1 MSGGVKVGD
10 TLPEKI
16 IGPFDA
22 PSLARYAEVSGDA
35 NPLHLDDAV
44 AAAIGLAAPPVHGM
58 KLLAAFEPMLRA
70 WRDDLVISSLAG
82 KFVQPILRG
91 DAVRLSGRVLR
102 ATEDEIFVRLT
113 AHGAARAPGII
124 GEATLRFRPP
134 PEGEGRT
141 AKKSGAG

>member
-1 MSGGVKVGD
+1 MSDPIKVGD
-10 TLPEKI
+10 KLPETV

-58 KLLAAFEPMLRA
+58 KLLAAFEPMLKA
-70 WRDDLVISSLAG
+70 WRGDLVIASIAG

-91 DAVRLSGRVLR
+91 ETVRLSGRVLR
-102 ATEDEIFVRLT
+102 ATENEIFVRLV
-113 AHGAARAPGII
+113 AYGAARAPGIV
-124 GEATLRFRPP
+124 GEATLRPRPA
-134 PEGEGRT
+134 T
-141 AKKSGAG
+141 

>member
-1 MSGGVKVGD
+1 MSGDIKVGD
-10 TLPEKI
+10 TLPERI

-70 WRDDLVISSLAG
+70 WRGDLVISSLAG

-91 DAVRLSGRVLR
+91 ETVKLSGRVLR
-102 ATEDEIFVRLT
+102 ATENEIFVRLI
-113 AHGAARAPGII
+113 AYGAARAPGII
-124 GEATLRFRPP
+124 GEATLRFRPLV
-134 PEGEGRT
+134 EGEGRS
-141 AKKSGAG
+141 AKPSEAR

>member
-1 MSGGVKVGD
+1 MSDPIKVGD
-10 TLPEKI
+10 ILPETV

-22 PSLARYAEVSGDA
+22 PSLVRYAEVSGDA

-70 WRDDLVISSLAG
+70 WRGDLVIASIAG

-91 DAVRLSGRVLR
+91 ETVRLSGRVLR
-102 ATEDEIFVRLT
+102 ATENEIFVRLV
-113 AHGAARAPGII
+113 AYGAARAPGIV
-124 GEATLRFRPP
+124 GEATLRPRLA
-134 PEGEGRT
+134 T
-141 AKKSGAG
+141 

>member
-1 MSGGVKVGD
+1 MSGDIKVGD
-10 TLPEKI
+10 TLPETI

-22 PSLARYAEVSGDA
+22 PALARYAEVSGDA

-70 WRDDLVISSLAG
+70 WRGDMIISSLAG

-91 DAVRLSGRVLR
+91 ETVRLSGRVLR
-102 ATEDEIFVRLT
+102 ATEDEVFVRLL
-113 AHGAARAPGII
+113 AYGAARAPGII
-124 GEATLRFRPP
+124 GEATLRFHSPLA
-134 PEGEGRT
+134 GEGRT
-141 AKKSGAG
+141 AKQSGKG

>member
-1 MSGGVKVGD
+1 MSDPIKVGD
-10 TLPEKI
+10 ILPETV

-70 WRDDLVISSLAG
+70 WRGDVVIASLAG

-91 DAVRLSGRVLR
+91 ETVRLSGRVLR
-102 ATEDEIFVRLT
+102 ATENEIFVRLV
-113 AHGAARAPGII
+113 AYGEARAPGIV
-124 GEATLRFRPP
+124 GEATLRPRPA
-134 PEGEGRT
+134 T
-141 AKKSGAG
+141 

>member
-1 MSGGVKVGD
+1 MSDPIKVGD
-10 TLPEKI
+10 KLPETV

-22 PSLARYAEVSGDA
+22 PSLMRYAEVSGDA

-70 WRDDLVISSLAG
+70 WRGDLVIASIAG

-91 DAVRLSGRVLR
+91 ETVRLSGRVLR
-102 ATEDEIFVRLT
+102 ATENEIFVRLV
-113 AHGAARAPGII
+113 AYGAARAPGIV
-124 GEATLRFRPP
+124 GEATLRPRPA
-134 PEGEGRT
+134 T
-141 AKKSGAG
+141 

>member
-1 MSGGVKVGD
+1 MSDPIRVGD
-10 TLPEKI
+10 KLPESV

-70 WRDDLVISSLAG
+70 WRGDLVISSIAG

-91 DAVRLSGRVLR
+91 ETVRLSGRVLR
-102 ATEDEIFVRLT
+102 ATENEIFVRLV
-113 AHGAARAPGII
+113 AYGAARAPGIV
-124 GEATLRFRPP
+124 GEATLRPGP
-134 PEGEGRT
+134 AT
-141 AKKSGAG
+141 

>member
-1 MSGGVKVGD
+1 MSDPIKVGD
-10 TLPEKI
+10 KLPESV

-70 WRDDLVISSLAG
+70 WRGDLVISSIAG

-91 DAVRLSGRVLR
+91 ETVRLSGRVLR
-102 ATEDEIFVRLT
+102 ATENEIFVRLV
-113 AHGAARAPGII
+113 AYGAARAPGIV
-124 GEATLRFRPP
+124 GEATLRPGP
-134 PEGEGRT
+134 AT
-141 AKKSGAG
+141 

>member
-1 MSGGVKVGD
+1 MNDPIKVGD
-10 TLPEKI
+10 KLPESV

-22 PSLARYAEVSGDA
+22 PSLMRYAEVSGDA

-70 WRDDLVISSLAG
+70 WRGDLVISSIAG

-91 DAVRLSGRVLR
+91 ETVRLSGRVLR
-102 ATEDEIFVRLT
+102 ATENEIFVRLV
-113 AHGAARAPGII
+113 AYGAARVPGIV
-124 GEATLRFRPP
+124 GEATLRMRPA
-134 PEGEGRT
+134 T
-141 AKKSGAG
+141 

>member
-1 MSGGVKVGD
+1 MSDPIRVGD
-10 TLPEKI
+10 KLPESV

-22 PSLARYAEVSGDA
+22 PSLERYAEVSGDA

-70 WRDDLVISSLAG
+70 WRGDLVISSIAG

-91 DAVRLSGRVLR
+91 ETVRLSGRVLR
-102 ATEDEIFVRLT
+102 ATENEIFVRLV
-113 AHGAARAPGII
+113 AYGAARAPGIV
-124 GEATLRFRPP
+124 GEATLRPGP
-134 PEGEGRT
+134 AT
-141 AKKSGAG
+141 

>member
-1 MSGGVKVGD
+1 MSDPIKVGD
-10 TLPEKI
+10 KLPETV

-22 PSLARYAEVSGDA
+22 PSLTRYAEVSGDA

-70 WRDDLVISSLAG
+70 WRADLVISSIAG

-91 DAVRLSGRVLR
+91 ETVRLSGRVLR
-102 ATEDEIFVRLT
+102 ATEKEIFVRLV
-113 AHGAARAPGII
+113 AYGAARAPGIV
-124 GEATLRFRPP
+124 GEATLRPRLA
-134 PEGEGRT
+134 T
-141 AKKSGAG
+141 

>member
-1 MSGGVKVGD
+1 MSGDIKVGD
-10 TLPEKI
+10 TLPETV

-44 AAAIGLAAPPVHGM
+44 AEAIGLSAPPVHGM

-70 WRDDLVISSLAG
+70 WRGDMIISSLAG

-91 DAVRLSGRVLR
+91 ETVRLSGRVLR
-102 ATEDEIFVRLT
+102 ASDDEIFVRLM
-113 AHGAARAPGII
+113 AYGAARAPGII
-124 GEATLRFRPP
+124 GEATLRFHPSLKA
-134 PEGEGRT
+134 GRRM
-141 AKKSGAG
+141 AKLSGAG